1 VDESQY
7 DQLMEQT
14 RDALDRGDHVRALA
28 IVDQLA
34 ALAPDDPSGCAIRA
48 QVLLHADAGEEA
60 LSESRRAAE
69 LAPQN
74 DRVHLFLGLAAWRC
88 ERLTLAQQSLERA
101 IELSGGN
108 PGMLVDY
115 AWFMA
120 VERGPRLAEDAA
132 LEAVAA
138 NGRSSTAWA
147 ALGLV
152 QFRLH
157 EREAAE
163 KSLNRALKLDSADPY
178 AQSVMI
184 ALLHDR
190 NEDSKAEALL
200 DLLTDTPG
208 THDVV
213 EKIRRDVKSRRIA
226 SLLVERGVDRLEPK
240 NSRRYVDWA
249 WLAVAAALVA
259 GLCAIFRP
267 TSLAGVFICV
277 VMPLS
282 IYWLTRQMMDY

>member
-1 VDESQY
+1 VDESQF
-7 DQLMEQT
+7 DQLMEQA
-14 RDALDRGDHVRALA
+14 RDALERGDHVRALA
-28 IVDQLA
+28 VTDQLVA
-34 ALAPDDPSGCAIRA
+34 RAPDNPAACAIRA
-48 QVLLHADAGEEA
+48 RVLLHADAGEEA

-69 LAPQN
+69 LAPQ
-74 DRVHLFLGLAAWRC
+74 DARVHLFLGLAAWRC

-138 NGRSSTAWA
+138 AETSSTAWA

-157 EREAAE
+157 ERDEAE
-163 KSLNRALKLDSADPY
+163 KSLNRSLKLDSTDPY

-184 ALLHDR
+184 AFLHDR
-190 NEDSKAEALL
+190 NQDSQAEALL
-200 DLLTDTPG
+200 DLLEDTPG
-208 THDVV
+208 TLDVV
-213 EKIRRDVKSRRIA
+213 EKIRRDVTSRRLA
-226 SLLVERGVDRLEPK
+226 SLLVERGVDRLEPG
-240 NSRRYVDWA
+240 NPRRYLDWG
-249 WLAVAAALVA
+249 WLAATAALVA
-259 GLCAIFRP
+259 ALCAIFRP
-267 TSLAGVFICV
+267 VSLAGIFTCV
-277 VMPLS
+277 IMPLS
-282 IYWLTRQMMDY
+282 LYWLARRMMD

>member
-1 VDESQY
+1 
-7 DQLMEQT
+7 MEQA
-14 RDALDRGDHVRALA
+14 RDALERGDHVRALA
-28 IVDQLA
+28 VTDQLVARDPDNPA
-34 ALAPDDPSGCAIRA
+34 ACAIRA
-48 QVLLHADAGEEA
+48 RVLLHADAGEEA

-69 LAPQN
+69 LAPQ
-74 DRVHLFLGLAAWRC
+74 DARVHLFLGLAAWRC

-138 NGRSSTAWA
+138 AETSSTAWA

-157 EREAAE
+157 ERDEAE
-163 KSLNRALKLDSADPY
+163 KSLNRALKLDSTDPY

-184 ALLHDR
+184 AFLHDR
-190 NEDSKAEALL
+190 NQDSQAEALL
-200 DLLTDTPG
+200 DLLEDTPG
-208 THDVV
+208 TLDVV
-213 EKIRRDVKSRRIA
+213 EKIRRDVKSRRLA
-226 SLLVERGVDRLEPK
+226 SLLVERGVDRLEPG
-240 NSRRYVDWA
+240 NPRRYLDWG
-249 WLAVAAALVA
+249 WLAATAAVVAA
-259 GLCAIFRP
+259 LCAIFRP
-267 TSLAGVFICV
+267 ASLAGIFICV
-277 VMPLS
+277 IMPLS
-282 IYWLTRQMMDY
+282 LYWLARQMMD

>member
-1 VDESQY
+1 MDESQF
-7 DQLMEQT
+7 DQLMEQA
-14 RDALDRGDHVRALA
+14 RDALDGGDHVRALA
-28 IVDQLA
+28 ITDQLVA
-34 ALAPDDPSGCAIRA
+34 RAPDDPAACAIRA
-48 QVLLHADAGEEA
+48 RVLLHADAGEEA

-69 LAPQN
+69 LAPQD

-88 ERLTLAQQSLERA
+88 DRLTLAQQSLERA

-138 NGRSSTAWA
+138 NETSSTAWA

-157 EREAAE
+157 ERDEAQ
-163 KSLNRALKLDSADPY
+163 KSLDRALKLDPTDPY

-184 ALLHDR
+184 AFLHDR
-190 NEDSKAEALL
+190 SEDSKAGALL
-200 DLLTDTPG
+200 DLLEDTPG
-208 THDVV
+208 TLDVV
-213 EKIRRDVKSRRIA
+213 EKIRRDIMSRRIA
-226 SLLVERGVDRLEPK
+226 SLLVERGVDRLEPR
-240 NSRRYVDWA
+240 NPRRYVDWA
-249 WLAVAAALVA
+249 WLAVTMALVS
-259 GLCAIFRP
+259 GMCAIFRP

-277 VMPLS
+277 IMPLS
-282 IYWLTRQMMDY
+282 IYWLARQMMD